1 MDGTFHDMW
10 VRSLCSHVALK
21 KIVALSGA
29 MWHNRHGTHSGARF
43 VSRGVALRRPVTPLC
58 TLFTG
63 FSGGA
68 CRAGR
73 NLGKGGDS
81 YYKMKWTHHLVRLC
95 DVAAPGSRSQ
105 AGRPPQPSFL
115 LLWAAAWAARVVPVA
130 SPSPVTGRDRC
141 ACAARQLSGVIG
153 AESTSKRKR
162 VLPQSR
168 KVITGLPL
176 IHQHQQ
182 VYNFVVN
189 QFILALEK
197 ILQFLFD
204 PIKSF
209 SVVGFCFYSGV

>member
-1 MDGTFHDMW
+1 
-10 VRSLCSHVALK
+10 
-21 KIVALSGA
+21 
-29 MWHNRHGTHSGARF
+29 
-43 VSRGVALRRPVTPLC
+43 
-58 TLFTG
+58 
-63 FSGGA
+63 
-68 CRAGR
+68 
-73 NLGKGGDS
+73 
-81 YYKMKWTHHLVRLC
+81 
-95 DVAAPGSRSQ
+95 
-105 AGRPPQPSFL
+105 
-115 LLWAAAWAARVVPVA
+115 VPVA

-197 ILQFLFD
+197 ISQFLLD
-204 PIKSF
+204 PIKFF
-209 SVVGFCFYSGV
+209 SVVGFCF